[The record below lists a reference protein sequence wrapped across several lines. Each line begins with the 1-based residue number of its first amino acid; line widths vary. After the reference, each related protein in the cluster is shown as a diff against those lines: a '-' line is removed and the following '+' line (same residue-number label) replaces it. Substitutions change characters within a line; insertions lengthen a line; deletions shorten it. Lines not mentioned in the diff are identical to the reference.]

1 MFFPS
6 SNSGTLIGTILRC
19 NILDIH
25 QVYCQREFQDFR
37 MEVLYHIRPY
47 FVGIFPYLH
56 RPYIGLIYCRHLEI
70 RFLKW
75 PIYTVYPTGS
85 IKLEKYP
92 YISPKHNGCPA
103 GKKNNMYIYMYPK
116 DIQYYITIS
125 YYLQVTENLSK
136 SQITQRNR
144 ISNEI
149 LLEHTYI
156 YIYI

>member
-25 QVYCQREFQDFR
+25 QVYCQREFQDPK

-92 YISPKHNGCPA
+92 YIYPRNIMDA
-103 GKKNNMYIYMYPK
+103 LREKNTMYIYICILKTYS
-116 DIQYYITIS
+116 TIS
-125 YYLQVTENLSK
+125 LYHTISKQQKTSPSHKSPKETGYLTK
-136 SQITQRNR
+136 SFWNI
-144 ISNEI
+144 
-149 LLEHTYI
+149 YI
-156 YIYI
+156 YIY